1 MTLTAQSLRSL
12 TTLYNM
18 DHDNPH
24 ISVLDLLII
33 WVGTVVG
40 NITLSTLVLLTTLLY
55 TVLKIYLLIRDNF
68 WRKKE

>member
-1 MTLTAQSLRSL
+1 
-12 TTLYNM
+12 M

-40 NITLSTLVLLTTLLY
+40 SITLSTLVLLATLLY